1 MTANS
6 SAFVNER
13 HAPLIL
19 IIEDSRAMRAALARW
34 VSVAL
39 EPCRLALAETAEAG
53 VKIACVER
61 PDVVLTDLHLP
72 HMNGIEGTRLI
83 KEASPETKVIIFTL
97 SDTSTY
103 RNEALEAGACAYTLK
118 HRAKHEL
125 LPLLR
130 HLLGNNTTGIL
141 HNAAVPL
148 TQNRNEETHT

>member
-6 SAFVNER
+6 SAFVSER
-13 HAPLIL
+13 HGPLIL
-19 IIEDSRAMRAALARW
+19 IIEDSRAMRTALARW
-34 VSVAL
+34 VTVAL
-39 EPCRLALAETAEAG
+39 DPCRLALAESAEAG

-72 HMNGIEGTRLI
+72 YMNGIEGTRLI

-103 RNEALEAGACAYTLK
+103 RDEAFEAGACAYTLK
-118 HRAKHEL
+118 HRAKQEL

-130 HLLGNNTTGIL
+130 QLLGKHTTGTPHHALLPIAQS
-141 HNAAVPL
+141 HNKE
-148 TQNRNEETHT
+148 TQT